1 MGLITHKV
9 KQYDNKS
16 GTLYHYVDDFT
27 TLGWVLVLALFAFL
41 WHFGWDILRA
51 IVAALTSA
59 AFSVIVLVILRC
71 ALRVLSEGAA
81 QLVPCVRPRRRQALP
96 LGGTRAER
104 APLWEAQAG
113 GAVYRELRAL
123 LHWSVHQLPEVMALA

>member
-27 TLGWVLVLALFAFL
+27 TFGWILVLALFAFL

-81 QLVPCVRPRRRQALP
+81 QLVPCVRPD
-96 LGGTRAER
+96 GGKLFPWAARV
-104 APLWEAQAG
+104 QN
-113 GAVYRELRAL
+113 AL
-123 LHWSVHQLPEVMALA
+123 LFGKRRPGVLYTVSFVLCFIGVFINFQG